1 MLQLFNNFSNKMI
14 DSARK
19 GTENTKS
26 SAGKIALALTK
37 IVLGYAW
44 CIFIMAIAL
53 ILTAGVTLLI
63 SKEVA
68 QTVFK
73 SEFSANLIAI
83 VGIVMTLIMAKKI
96 DKLDNQALGINKNGV
111 AKKYIVG
118 LFLGIIIFGLVV
130 GFGYLVQAFKYV
142 GFNYETTI
150 ISAILAIGGFF
161 IQGFFEEFFF
171 KSYTLNVLS
180 KHMKL
185 IPAVLISSILFA
197 CCHIF
202 NTGIAF
208 MPMINLFLF
217 GIFTSCVVLLTDNI
231 WLAAALHSGW
241 NIAQGTIFGFNVSGG
256 ETNTSLLFFK
266 GIRTEIINGGEFG
279 PEGGLIVTCI
289 LLVATIVTMWLMIR
303 KTEENQKNSK

>member
-142 GFNYETTI
+142 GFNYETTHNKR
-150 ISAILAIGGFF
+150 ADTT
-161 IQGFFEEFFF
+161 
-171 KSYTLNVLS
+171 SY
-180 KHMKL
+180 
-185 IPAVLISSILFA
+185 
-197 CCHIF
+197 
-202 NTGIAF
+202 
-208 MPMINLFLF
+208 
-217 GIFTSCVVLLTDNI
+217 
-231 WLAAALHSGW
+231 
-241 NIAQGTIFGFNVSGG
+241 
-256 ETNTSLLFFK
+256 
-266 GIRTEIINGGEFG
+266 
-279 PEGGLIVTCI
+279 
-289 LLVATIVTMWLMIR
+289 
-303 KTEENQKNSK
+303 